1 MSIVIE
7 KKKMATKMNRNPMQ
21 VDTFTRTNDPDKE
34 MKEKN
39 INYVKDHSLEILRKI
54 TVFFYERR
62 KKNVTKQYLN
72 QQIVTSLAQHRDE
85 IINLCK

>member
-1 MSIVIE
+1 
-7 KKKMATKMNRNPMQ
+7 MATKMNRNPMQ